1 MPGSEP
7 VSREIILS
15 PTLQANISLGR
26 DGRREGKKM
35 LFMLVFKP
43 TKATTISVSAR
54 WQVKVRM
61 GC

>member
-1 MPGSEP
+1 MPGSET

-35 LFMLVFKP
+35 LFVLVFKP